1 MQKKVRIKDIAQKA
15 GVSTGTVDRVLHS
28 RGYVSEKAKQK
39 VLDTL
44 EEIGYERNLLASTL
58 AYNRNHRIVALL
70 PDYHI
75 DPYWEQP
82 FTGSQQAISALQHY
96 GIQVEYIHFKL
107 FDPEDFVKKAEQVLQ
122 RPPDGLLFP
131 PLFLKEG
138 KWLIDECEKEG
149 IPAVI
154 INTQIEG
161 ANVLSYI
168 GQDSYQSGILAARL
182 LDFALQG
189 TETVMVLNLEKSI
202 TNAIHI
208 LEKER
213 GFRDYFTQH
222 QKQDIKVVRYDFDNF
237 GEKMLLKQFIKA
249 QLAVQPDLAGVFVTN
264 SRAYQ
269 LVECLPADAN
279 RQIKIVGFDLVLPN
293 IHYLNTGKINF
304 LVNQNSVEQGYLGV
318 VTLFNYLFLK
328 EIPERNQY
336 LPLDIVV
343 AENVQYYLKKQQVLH
358 TL

>member
-15 GVSTGTVDRVLHS
+15 GVSTGTVDRVLHD
-28 RGYVSEKAKQK
+28 RGYVSEEAKQK
-39 VLDTL
+39 VLLTL

-58 AYNRNHRIVALL
+58 AYNRNRRIVALL
-70 PDYHI
+70 PEYNI

-82 FTGSQQAISALQHY
+82 YAGSQQALASLQHY
-96 GIQVEYIHFKL
+96 GLRVEYHNFNL
-107 FDPEDFVKKAEQVLQ
+107 FDPEDFIKKAHEVLQ
-122 RPPDGLLFP
+122 NPPDGLLFP

-138 KWLIDECEKEG
+138 KWLIDECEKAG
-149 IPAVI
+149 IPTVI

-168 GQDSYQSGILAARL
+168 GQDSYQSGVLAARL
-182 LDFALQG
+182 LDFALHG
-189 TETVMVLNLEKSI
+189 KETVMVLNLEKSI

-213 GFRDYFTQH
+213 GFRDYFVNN
-222 QKQDIKVVRYDFDNF
+222 QKQDIQVVRYDFEDF
-237 GEKMLLKQFIKA
+237 PEKTRLKEFFKA
-249 QLAVQPDLAGVFVTN
+249 QLNTQPNLAGVFVTN

-269 LVECLPADAN
+269 MIDCLPEGLN
-279 RQIKIVGFDLVLPN
+279 RRIKIVGFDLVKPN
-293 IHYLNTGKINF
+293 IDYMNAGKINF

-318 VTLFNYLFLK
+318 VTLFKYLFIK

-343 AENVQYYLKKQQVLH
+343 AENVQYYLKKQQALH
-358 TL
+358 VY